1 MRGSVLGIGSDI
13 AGSIRIP
20 AICNGTYA
28 IRPSANRIPE
38 GGQTSPV
45 RNGLMGVESCVG
57 PLATSTRD
65 LELLL
70 RCVVNTDPWEKD
82 PSVIFNPWRQVPH
95 KPALRLGFILED
107 SHFPLH
113 PPVLRTLTATT
124 EKLKQAGHEIIP
136 LTVPSIKEA
145 CLLGFRFFA
154 MDPASTFLKH
164 ISASGE
170 PIIPALGSTKL
181 PSENL
186 QYEYA
191 PMTLEGLYDL
201 NEQRNWYKEQFRN
214 LFVENRLDGIVM
226 AGNQGTAVA
235 HDQYGFPAYTV
246 LWNVV
251 DVSVIHH
258 IPTRKLTIISIRR
271 LLSHLARR
279 IKISMRISDATWCI
293 DLLVSSP
300 DHFQTPTNIVDDA
313 DATDGAPC
321 CIQLVGRNLHE
332 EELLDMTETV
342 SNVLTK

>member
-113 PPVLRTLTATT
+113 PPVLRTLTAAT

-251 DVSVIHH
+251 DVSVIHN
-258 IPTRKLTIISIRR
+258 IPTRTLTII
-271 LLSHLARR
+271 
-279 IKISMRISDATWCI
+279 
-293 DLLVSSP
+293 VSSVYY
-300 DHFQTPTNIVDDA
+300 PTWQ
-313 DATDGAPC
+313 G
-321 CIQLVGRNLHE
+321 G
-332 EELLDMTETV
+332 
-342 SNVLTK
+342 